1 MSRNLT
7 MVAGAVLSIGAA
19 ALVAMAVRA
28 LPEDSP
34 AAHEAA
40 AVSAAPP
47 VPAAVAAPGER
58 ARLVHLSGLD
68 NMTFTE
74 RTIEARPGE
83 LIEIELHAMS
93 GLPPDLMK
101 HNFVL
106 LTPEVSVNGFIQVAA
121 TAGSSAHVPEAMRR
135 SVIAAT
141 ALARAGET
149 VTTTFRAPATPG
161 RYPFVCSFPGH
172 FTAGM
177 KGELV
182 VK

>member
-1 MSRNLT
+1 MSRNLSMLVGVT
-7 MVAGAVLSIGAA
+7 LSVGAAILVARAVARSSDAAGAPADTA
-19 ALVAMAVRA
+19 ALT
-28 LPEDSP
+28 
-34 AAHEAA
+34 
-40 AVSAAPP
+40 AAPP

-68 NMTFTE
+68 NMTFTD

-106 LTPEVSVNGFIQVAA
+106 LDPEVSVNGFIQVAA
-121 TAGSSAHVPEAMRR
+121 IARDSAHVPEAMRR
-135 SVIAAT
+135 YVIAAT

-149 VTTTFRAPATPG
+149 VTTTFRTPATPG

-177 KGELV
+177 KGELI